1 MRGSLQMQ
9 SFAKR
14 LVPRVG
20 LDALVL
26 APDLKQLLCCNCRGR
41 MDGHAHI
48 RNDILSSRFGV
59 WEVTSVGWESGLANP
74 LNWHWTHQ
82 TGDNRGSHVAVFLKK
97 AWGLEAML
105 EVREERN
112 EELPAI
118 DLRRISWPCQLM
130 TSGDESW
137 NTHPWVTLKKKIF
150 FALHAEMLISD
161 SQQETIGHRCLWES
175 PAFALR
181 DLGLRWCQPLGHC
194 TSYLAYR
201 N

>member
-1 MRGSLQMQ
+1 MITACRERSHSPVLKVVSWGYT
-9 SFAKR
+9 R
-14 LVPRVG
+14 LVMVVMGSGAWIPT
-20 LDALVL
+20 DAELCQAFSASCWAWCFGFGTWSEA
-26 APDLKQLLCCNCRGR
+26 APLLQL
-41 MDGHAHI
+41 
-48 RNDILSSRFGV
+48 SQV
-59 WEVTSVGWESGLANP
+59 VGWESGLANP
-74 LNWHWTHQ
+74 LNCHWTH
-82 TGDNRGSHVAVFLKK
+82 HVAFFWKK